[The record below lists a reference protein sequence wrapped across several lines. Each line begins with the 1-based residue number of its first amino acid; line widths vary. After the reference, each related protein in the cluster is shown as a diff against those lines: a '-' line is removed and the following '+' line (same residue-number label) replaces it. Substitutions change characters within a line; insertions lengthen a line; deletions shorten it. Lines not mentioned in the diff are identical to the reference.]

1 MRLSE
6 SKGLKAATMV
16 FVKVGICLE
25 IQRTPGK
32 LGDGNAHDV
41 KRVTLMALFLAL
53 SFFPVPVIEAAANA
67 WRVAGALIGQPLVV
81 VVVRAER
88 RNAGRVV
95 VHVAATPR
103 LPRRPRG
110 LEARPAQNGDKIA
123 PSSSGSRRRRGCRA
137 GVKR

>member
-81 VVVRAER
+81 VVIA
-88 RNAGRVV
+88 AILL
-95 VHVAATPR
+95 AATVGPDA
-103 LPRRPRG
+103 PAKAHDAWG
-110 LEARPAQNGDKIA
+110 YEEGAVETSAEA
-123 PSSSGSRRRRGCRA
+123 
-137 GVKR
+137 